1 MHIFDSDNVLK
12 DLLMMVILLCRIS
25 PVLQANIQE
34 HVVMKYEEQVNGITR
49 QILASAPKGI
59 LIYKIPLSNKLWPK
73 LPNKLYKLIWRL
85 HNKRWSEQQMVAIE
99 QARLDIEKEKIQAQL
114 AKEASE
120 GALKNRDLD
129 LKEQKLALDAYKVG
143 AEGTL
148 KVDEKEK
155 DRNTKAAIKAVE
167 ILTDLIKQEENI
179 QNSETLKAADMIT
192 KMLAE
197 VRKG

>member
-1 MHIFDSDNVLK
+1 MFLQDPANGGNPI
-12 DLLMMVILLCRIS
+12 MQRIA

-34 HVVMKYEEQVNGITR
+34 HVVMKYEEQVSGITR
-49 QILASAPKGI
+49 QILAEVPQGD
-59 LIYKIPLSNKLWPK
+59 
-73 LPNKLYKLIWRL
+73 PNLQNPAVIEQIMAQAAQQVMQA
-85 HNKRWSEQQMVAIE
+85 NMAAAQQGGGPEQQMVAIE
-99 QARLDIEKEKIQAQL
+99 QARLDIEKEKVQAQL

-148 KVDEKEK
+148 KADEKEK

-197 VRKG
+197 ARKG